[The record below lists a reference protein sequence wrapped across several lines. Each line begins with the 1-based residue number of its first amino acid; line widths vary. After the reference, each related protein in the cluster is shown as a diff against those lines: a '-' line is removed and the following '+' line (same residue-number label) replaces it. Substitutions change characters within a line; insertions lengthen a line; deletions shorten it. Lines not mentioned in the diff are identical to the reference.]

1 LESHTAVGQVLP
13 QAAETV
19 TAAPAVDQRVV
30 VDRCQHAQREIDAAA
45 ADGVIGWAP
54 ASS

>member
-1 LESHTAVGQVLP
+1 VLESHPADGQVPP

-19 TAAPAVDQRVV
+19 TAAPAVDQRG